1 MLLSSALL
9 TRPRAVAPTKRR
21 STRAFRACQWAI
33 LRDAGHGVQPG
44 RACSS
49 AGRSR
54 QILSINGSGSAKGIS
69 LDIPFPAA
77 GSRGSSTH
85 LVAAGGGQDDGGAAG
100 GGVGRRRSY
109 LASCFWVGGLSR
121 VRRRRWYPLETHF
134 PGIDF
139 LSVPPCFYSRKTD
152 RQTLICAFSV
162 LWAAN

>member
-77 GSRGSSTH
+77 GSRGSSAH

-109 LASCFWVGGLSR
+109 LASCFLGWWSGVDLVDCVGADGTPLKHISR
-121 VRRRRWYPLETHF
+121 VSIFYLTPM
-134 PGIDF
+134 F
-139 LSVPPCFYSRKTD
+139 LLKK
-152 RQTLICAFSV
+152 
-162 LWAAN
+162 NG